1 LWEKVGEYGE
11 PDSHSG
17 INGVLLGE
25 YHLNLDDKGRL
36 SVPASLRHALREL
49 YAPDDTTLVVTKF
62 FENCL
67 VLYPKAEWLDIQKQL
82 LDLPNDGSARA
93 FIRHFC
99 ASANVC
105 TLDRQGR
112 MLVPPKLR
120 QYAELDAEVLMI
132 GMVKKLEL
140 WSPHRWAGYEA
151 SEASRFD
158 THERVMALRL

>member
-1 LWEKVGEYGE
+1 M
-11 PDSHSG
+11 
-17 INGVLLGE
+17 LLGE

-36 SVPASLRHALREL
+36 SVPANMRHALHEL

-67 VLYPKAEWLDIQKQL
+67 VLYPKAEWLTIQKQL
-82 LDLPNDGSARA
+82 LDLPNDGSSRA

-112 MLVPPKLR
+112 VLLPPKLR
-120 QYAELDAEVLMI
+120 PYAEIDAGGPIICLVQ
-132 GMVKKLEL
+132 K
-140 WSPHRWAGYEA
+140 
-151 SEASRFD
+151 
-158 THERVMALRL
+158 T

>member
-1 LWEKVGEYGE
+1 MGEYGE
-11 PDSHSG
+11 PIHYSG
-17 INGVLLGE
+17 AIRVLLGE

-36 SVPASLRHALREL
+36 SVPATVRHALHEL

-67 VLYPKAEWLDIQKQL
+67 VLYPKAEWLTIQKQL
-82 LDLPNDGSARA
+82 LDLPNDSSSRA

-112 MLVPPKLR
+112 VLIPPQLR
-120 QYAELDAEVLMI
+120 QYAEIDAEALII
-132 GMVKKLEL
+132 GMVRKLEL
-140 WSPHRWAGYEA
+140 WSPRRWAGYEA

-158 THERVMALRL
+158 THARVMELRL

>member
-1 LWEKVGEYGE
+1 M
-11 PDSHSG
+11 
-17 INGVLLGE
+17 LLGE

-36 SVPASLRHALREL
+36 SVPASLRNALHEL
-49 YAPDDTTLVVTKF
+49 YAPDDATLVVTKF

-67 VLYPKAEWLDIQKQL
+67 VLYPKAEWLTIQTQL
-82 LDLPNDGSARA
+82 LDLPNDGSSRA
-93 FIRHFC
+93 FVRHFC

-112 MLVPPKLR
+112 VLIPPKLR
-120 QYAELDAEVLMI
+120 QYAEIDVEALMI

-140 WSPHRWAGYEA
+140 WSPGRWEGYEA

-158 THERVMALRL
+158 THEHVMALRL

>member
-1 LWEKVGEYGE
+1 VGEYGE
-11 PDSHSG
+11 PTRRSG
-17 INGVLLGE
+17 INEVLLGE

-36 SVPASLRHALREL
+36 SVPAGLRHALHEI
-49 YAPDDTTLVVTKF
+49 YAPDDTTMVVTKF

-67 VLYPKAEWLDIQKQL
+67 VLYPKAEWLSIQKQL

-112 MLVPPKLR
+112 VLIPPKLR
-120 QYAELDAEVLMI
+120 QYAEIDGEVLMI

-140 WSPHRWAGYEA
+140 WSPRRWEGYEA

-158 THERVMALRL
+158 THERVMQLRL

>member
-1 LWEKVGEYGE
+1 M
-11 PDSHSG
+11 
-17 INGVLLGE
+17 LLGE

-36 SVPASLRHALREL
+36 SVPANVRHALREV
-49 YAPDDTTLVVTKF
+49 YAPDDTTVVVTKF

-67 VLYPKAEWLDIQKQL
+67 VLYPKAEWLTIQKQL
-82 LDLPNDGSARA
+82 LDLPNDSSSRA

-112 MLVPPKLR
+112 MLIPPQLR
-120 QYAELDAEVLMI
+120 QYAEIDAAALMI

-140 WSPHRWAGYEA
+140 WSPRRWEGYEA

-158 THERVMALRL
+158 THERVMELRL